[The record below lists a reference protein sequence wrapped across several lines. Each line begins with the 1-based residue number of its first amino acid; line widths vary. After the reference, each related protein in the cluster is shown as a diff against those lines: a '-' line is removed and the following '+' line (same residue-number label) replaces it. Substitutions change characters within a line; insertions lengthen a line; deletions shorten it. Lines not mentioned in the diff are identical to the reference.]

1 MSQVRAVE
9 ASGLEKAFGRTR
21 ALDGLDLEV
30 ETGAIL
36 GLLGPNGAGKTTTV
50 RVLSTL
56 LRPDR
61 GTARVAGH
69 DVVTEAAAV
78 RRSIGLTG
86 QYAALDDSLTGRAN
100 LIMIGQLCR
109 LSRRAARRRA
119 AELLEQFDLA
129 DAGDRGVKTYS
140 GGMRRRLD
148 LAASL
153 VARPSIL
160 FLDEPTTGLDLPSRM
175 VTWDAVRALTATGT
189 TVLLTTQLLD
199 EADRLADRIAVVG
212 RGRVI
217 AEGTS
222 AQLKANVG
230 GDRVQLTVAR
240 QADLAAARDVLGRHA
255 DGPPQVDV
263 VARTVEAPVA
273 SGARRVPGIAADLD
287 AAGVLLDDLSIRRPS
302 LDDVFLILTGHAA
315 GRGAGESAGPGDAAG
330 EARVQPDNEEA
341 PVQPDNA
348 KEYA

>member
-1 MSQVRAVE
+1 MSQVLAVE
-9 ASGLEKAFGRTR
+9 ASGLEKAYGRTR

-86 QYAALDDSLTGRAN
+86 QYAALDESLTGRAN

-129 DAGDRGVKTYS
+129 GAGDRGVKTYS

-199 EADRLADRIAVVG
+199 EADQLADRIAVVD

-222 AQLKANVG
+222 AELKAKVG
-230 GDRVQLTVAR
+230 GERVQLTVAR

-255 DGPPQVDV
+255 DGPAQADAA
-263 VARTVEAPVA
+263 ARTVEAPVTN
-273 SGARRVPGIAADLD
+273 GARRMPDIVRDLD
-287 AAGVLLDDLSIRRPS
+287 AAGVLLDDLGIRRPS
-302 LDDVFLILTGHAA
+302 LDDVFLILTGHRA
-315 GRGAGESAGPGDAAG
+315 GDEP
-330 EARVQPDNEEA
+330 AREA
-341 PVQPDNA
+341 PAESEPSVNQEEFA
-348 KEYA
+348 